1 VTYTP
6 EPIGPEITFFGL
18 AEANGQVPPTPLEQT
33 EDGAPVYHRT
43 VPQGFLIVVE
53 AKKGASRASVGT
65 STFNWDP
72 NDPEALPDFQI
83 VSSRPLGD
91 GSVKVCDD
99 MPGNLGGVPAVDP
112 PVFSGTQAV
121 ANALNDFGC
130 RFDVRGASSDAC
142 TKAAVT
148 MDPSF
153 VSSDSSKQ
161 FCSSPGVGTEIGF
174 PTGERTRLT
183 VRIKD
188 VAGYPGLPS
197 AIVVEVP
204 SP

>member
-18 AEANGQVPPTPLEQT
+18 AEADGRQVTPIGET
-33 EDGAPVYHRT
+33 GDGTPVYQRV

-53 AKKGASRASVGT
+53 VKRGASHASVGT
-65 STFNWDP
+65 NTFNWEP
-72 NDPEALPDFQI
+72 NDPEALPDFQM
-83 VSSRPLGD
+83 VSSGPLGD
-91 GSVKVCDD
+91 GSLKVCDD
-99 MPGNLGGVPAVDP
+99 MPGNLGGVPAVEP

-121 ANALNDFGC
+121 ANALNDLGC
-130 RFDVRGASSDAC
+130 RFDVHGQSSIAC
-142 TKAAVT
+142 TRAAVT

-153 VSSDSSKQ
+153 VSGNSNTQ
-161 FCSSPGVGTEIGF
+161 FCSSPGVGTEIAF
-174 PTGERTRLT
+174 PTGDTRLT
-183 VRIKD
+183 VRVKD

-197 AIVVEVP
+197 AIIVRVL